1 MTLQQLETSL
11 SEVILFLKPWAR
23 VKGKLLQLILS
34 TFMHSLSLSI
44 SIPLSSPSLPCPL
57 PYPPFLLPFFSSCT
71 LIPSVVYLFTLE
83 TIAFKMFL

>member
-34 TFMHSLSLSI
+34 TFMHSLYIYLHPSLLSFSTLSSSLS
-44 SIPLSSPSLPCPL
+44 SLPSA
-57 PYPPFLLPFFSSCT
+57 FFSSCT